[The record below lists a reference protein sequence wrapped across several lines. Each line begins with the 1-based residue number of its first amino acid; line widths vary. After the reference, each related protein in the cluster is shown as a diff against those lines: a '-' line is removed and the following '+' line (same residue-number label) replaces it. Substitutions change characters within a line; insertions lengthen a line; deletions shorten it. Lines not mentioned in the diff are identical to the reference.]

1 MEMKTLPDVA
11 SPSNDPSH
19 QFSALQWVGMNQIQI
34 PLLFQNQTLSAKV
47 TALVNLKKGPS
58 RGIHMSRIY
67 SLLVSQLANQMISNS
82 MLVDLV
88 KKMVDSQ
95 MGLSDQAH
103 LSIQFD
109 LPLTRQSLKSELM
122 GHRIYP
128 VQIEL
133 EMSENKISLRN
144 NFEVLYSSTCPAS
157 TALSLEIWKETYS
170 QDPEPA
176 ENIKNWLENLK
187 LMPATPHA
195 QRSVAK
201 ISVELEPQ
209 THWNLE
215 GLIHQAEAQLKTPVQ
230 SLVKRVDEQEFARLN
245 GQNPMF
251 CEDAARIIQKWLDLD
266 SEVLGY
272 SASFEHQ
279 ESLHSHNAFARIQKK
294 RRGD

>member
-11 SPSNDPSH
+11 SPSKNQSI
-19 QFSALQWVGMNQIQI
+19 QYSALQWVGMNQIQI

-47 TALVNLKKGPS
+47 TALVNLSSGPS

-67 SLLVSQLANQMISNS
+67 SLLVSNLANQTVSNS

-88 KKMVDSQ
+88 QKMVDSQ
-95 MGLSDQAH
+95 MGLSDQAQ
-103 LSIQFD
+103 LSIEFD
-109 LPLTRQSLKSELM
+109 LPLTRLSLKSELL

-128 VQIEL
+128 VQIQVETNG
-133 EMSENKISLRN
+133 NKISLRN

-157 TALSLEIWKETYS
+157 TALSLEIWKEA
-170 QDPEPA
+170 QPR
-176 ENIKNWLENLK
+176 ENSKNWLDALS

-201 ISVELEPQ
+201 ISVELEARTQ
-209 THWNLE
+209 WNLE
-215 GLIHQAEAQLKTPVQ
+215 GLIHQAETQLKTPVQ

-251 CEDAARIIQKWLDLD
+251 CEDAARIIQKWLD
-266 SEVLGY
+266 SEPDVLGY
-272 SASFEHQ
+272 HASFEHQ
-279 ESLHSHNAFARIQKK
+279 ESLHSHNAFAQIEKK
-294 RRGD
+294 RPIG

>member
-11 SPSNDPSH
+11 SPSQDKSI
-19 QFSALQWVGMNQIQI
+19 QYSALQWVGMNQIQI
-34 PLLFQNQTLSAKV
+34 PILFQDQTLSAKV
-47 TALVNLKKGPS
+47 TALVNLSAGPS

-67 SLLVSQLANQMISNS
+67 GLLVSELANQRISNL

-88 KKMVDSQ
+88 KKMVESQ
-95 MGLSDQAH
+95 KGLSEQAK
-103 LSIQFD
+103 LSIEFD

-128 VQIEL
+128 VQVQVESSRNL
-133 EMSENKISLRN
+133 ISLRN

-157 TALSLEIWKETYS
+157 SALSLEIWKES
-170 QDPEPA
+170 QPT
-176 ENIKNWLENLK
+176 ENFKSWLEHLS

-201 ISVELEPQ
+201 ISVELDAESR
-209 THWNLE
+209 WNLE
-215 GLIHQAEAQLKTPVQ
+215 SLIHQAETQLKTPVQ

-251 CEDAARIIQKWLDLD
+251 CEDAARIIQKWLD
-266 SEVLGY
+266 SESDILGY
-272 SASFEHQ
+272 HASFEHQ
-279 ESLHSHNAFARIQKK
+279 ESLHPHNAFAQIQKK
-294 RRGD
+294 RPNH

>member
-11 SPSNDPSH
+11 SPSKDQSI
-19 QFSALQWVGMNQIQI
+19 QYSALQWVGMNQIQI
-34 PLLFQNQTLSAKV
+34 PIRFQDQTLSAKV
-47 TALVNLKKGPS
+47 TALVNLNKGPS

-67 SLLVSQLANQMISNS
+67 SLLVSQMANQSISNL
-82 MLVDLV
+82 MLVDLI

-95 MGLSDQAH
+95 NGLSDQAK
-103 LSIQFD
+103 LSIEFD
-109 LPLTRQSLKSELM
+109 LPLTRKSLKSDLM

-128 VQIEL
+128 VQVHVESKGSL
-133 EMSENKISLRN
+133 ISLRN

-157 TALSLEIWKETYS
+157 TALSLEIWKEA
-170 QDPEPA
+170 QPL
-176 ENIKNWLENLK
+176 ENSKNWLDALS

-209 THWNLE
+209 SDLNLE
-215 GLIHQAEAQLKTPVQ
+215 SLIHQAETQLKTPVQ

-251 CEDAARIIQKWLDLD
+251 CEDAARIIQKWLD
-266 SEVLGY
+266 SESEILGY
-272 SASFEHQ
+272 HASFEHQ
-279 ESLHSHNAFARIQKK
+279 ESLHSHNAFAQIEKK
-294 RRGD
+294 RPND